1 MLNAALRTSQQRVLG
16 TAILQWDM
24 FSLDV
29 CHVLQF
35 YREVLA
41 EPISHNNSLIILDHP
56 WSSLIILDHLV
67 YFGIIWNLDIFLET
81 FGYFWILLG
90 YIGDLLEIHHQGFI
104 SYHQLYSA
112 NMYNFD
118 ISISYKSSFFW
129 FTNYKSDIFHF
140 ASFSHCVSP
149 LCFPVVFPLSFS
161 PLCLPSMSHRFWV
174 EVLRRPFRLSAKKEQ
189 TDGNKMKQNET
200 ERFSRSFRHF
210 SPVYK
215 IEGVGSEHL
224 EPLGSIKLKCIRQ
237 DGQEQ
242 LEYSGQLSI
251 KKGWGAWFYIL

>member
-1 MLNAALRTSQQRVLG
+1 MGPQFYRDFMLNTALRTSQQRVLG

-56 WSSLIILDHLV
+56 CIFWNHLESWHI
-67 YFGIIWNLDIFLET
+67 FGN
-81 FGYFWILLG
+81 FWILLG
-90 YIGDLLEIHHQGFI
+90 YIGDLLEIYHQGFI

-118 ISISYKSSFFW
+118 ISISYKNSFFW

-140 ASFSHCVSP
+140 ALFSRCVSP
-149 LCFPVVFPLSFS
+149 VCLTVFGSKS
-161 PLCLPSMSHRFWV
+161 SSQ
-174 EVLRRPFRLSAKKEQ
+174 PFRLSAKKEQ
-189 TDGNKMKQNET
+189 TDGNRAT
-200 ERFSRSFRHF
+200 F
-210 SPVYK
+210 K
-215 IEGVGSEHL
+215 IF
-224 EPLGSIKLKCIRQ
+224 Q
-237 DGQEQ
+237 
-242 LEYSGQLSI
+242 
-251 KKGWGAWFYIL
+251 AFFT

>member
-1 MLNAALRTSQQRVLG
+1 MLNTALRTSQQRVLG

-56 WSSLIILDHLV
+56 CIFWNHLESWHI
-67 YFGIIWNLDIFLET
+67 FGN
-81 FGYFWILLG
+81 FWILLG
-90 YIGDLLEIHHQGFI
+90 YIGDLLEIYHQGFI

-118 ISISYKSSFFW
+118 ISISHKSSFFL

-140 ASFSHCVSP
+140 ASFFRCVSP
-149 LCFPVVFPLSFS
+149 LCLPFLSPRCVSPVCLTVFGSKS
-161 PLCLPSMSHRFWV
+161 SSQ
-174 EVLRRPFRLSAKKEQ
+174 PFRLSAKKEQ
-189 TDGNKMKQNET
+189 TDGNRWIQNET
-200 ERFSRSFRHF
+200 KWNRATFKIFE
-210 SPVYK
+210 
-215 IEGVGSEHL
+215 IEGVDSEHL
-224 EPLGSIKLKCIRQ
+224 EPLNSINLGVHKA
-237 DGQEQ
+237 
-242 LEYSGQLSI
+242 S
-251 KKGWGAWFYIL
+251 